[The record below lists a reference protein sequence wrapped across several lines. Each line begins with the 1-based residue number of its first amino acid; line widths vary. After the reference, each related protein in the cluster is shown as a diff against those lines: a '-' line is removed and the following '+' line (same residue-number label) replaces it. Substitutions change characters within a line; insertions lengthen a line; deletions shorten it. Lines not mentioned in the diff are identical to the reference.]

1 MPRRDGTG
9 PMGQGPL
16 SGRRTGACDG
26 QGKGQGA
33 GGMGKGMRRGSGQ
46 GMGKGNRGALSTQ
59 GSETLAK
66 EELLQ
71 EKKMLQQRLEMINKD
86 LEKV

>member
-16 SGRRTGACDG
+16 SGRRTGACGG

-33 GGMGKGMRRGSGQ
+33 GGMGKGMGQ
-46 GMGKGNRGALSTQ
+46 GNRGSFASQ
-59 GSETLAK
+59 GTESLAK

-71 EKKMLQQRLEMINKD
+71 EKKLLQQRLETINKD